1 MIMQITEWIIAAAT
15 WTNYN
20 QGVLSVALFVITL
33 IFGWFSGIFS
43 ALRRKPKFKIEA
55 IPGPTFCC
63 TYPTGNKHQEYDA
76 HQTAIA
82 IYLHISNI
90 GSAPSSIHK
99 IRVGYHWDI
108 TPWSLLWL
116 KNSIGW
122 FWIEHQA
129 IALADFQVKIGEN
142 IKIYPFLTQKNQ
154 LSPVTSDSFLEVGKS
169 TNGVVYFEQPESW
182 GGCFPKQKK
191 QLVKIKVEVID
202 VFGGRHKE
210 IINVPDVSLEEA
222 RKYNPLFGKTL
233 VNINDI
239 GSVKN
244 GDINI

>member
-1 MIMQITEWIIAAAT
+1 MQITEWIIAAAT

-244 GDINI
+244 GV

>member
-1 MIMQITEWIIAAAT
+1 MQITEWIIAAAT

>member
-1 MIMQITEWIIAAAT
+1 MQITEWIIAAAT

-76 HQTAIA
+76 HQTGIA

-129 IALADFQVKIGEN
+129 VALADFQVKIGEN

-222 RKYNPLFGKTL
+222 RKFNPSFGKTL

-244 GDINI
+244 GV